1 MPIIS
6 TYSVSGSESIT
17 ISKEYSTIDEL
28 LIQLIDNNQNSIKAE
43 DIRDAV
49 YTLWSK
55 VDKASEVYFQNEE
68 PTIITVGGIPAGS
81 TFSQPMDMQSMW
93 NMLLY
98 PYVQPSISLSLNI
111 SSLEYGNLDG
121 LVLTEDSPILS
132 WYVTKKSNTIISIV
146 VDDETITPTGDSQD
160 GILHVIGTH
169 SWTNTPDSTTNIFTM
184 TVGDGTGN
192 INTTTNLTW
201 YNRIYWG
208 SIDLGNINLF
218 TNPELL
224 SDVEIL
230 CDDSAIIGLTGAGIG
245 IGNELSDSKNKNYNG
260 INGEGKHLIF
270 AWPSSVLGASS
281 PTFNVNGLSSTAFT
295 RVRNNSPFVNQHG
308 FETNYEVWV
317 SNTLQNSPI
326 DLFNIS

>member
-111 SSLEYGNLDG
+111 SSLEYGDLDG

-184 TVGDGTGN
+184 TVGDSTSN